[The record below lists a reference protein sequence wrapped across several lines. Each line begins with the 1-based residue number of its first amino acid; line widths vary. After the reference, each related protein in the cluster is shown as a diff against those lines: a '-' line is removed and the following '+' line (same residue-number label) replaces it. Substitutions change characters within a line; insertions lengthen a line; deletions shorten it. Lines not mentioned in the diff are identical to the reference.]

1 MANGEDLNP
10 NLPVSKAQC
19 FPWIRKHL
27 ESWDLRLGKD
37 KGHPYPLEYWMGG
50 CWVHPPTQY
59 SKGPHSLP
67 ALLTTFA

>member
-37 KGHPYPLEYWMGG
+37 KGHPPI
-50 CWVHPPTQY
+50 QY